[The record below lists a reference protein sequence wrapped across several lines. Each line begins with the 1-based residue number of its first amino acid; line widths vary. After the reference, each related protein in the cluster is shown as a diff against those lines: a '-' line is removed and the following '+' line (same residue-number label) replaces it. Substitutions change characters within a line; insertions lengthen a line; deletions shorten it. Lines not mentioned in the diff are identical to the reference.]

1 MAVLHLSFCR
11 EDLGIFVDF
20 GLKFFERLPQ
30 LGYPGRGPVSGS
42 PRWGPRRL
50 GGRAGRV
57 DLFRPQGAIGQGP
70 EGPRKD
76 GRVSLDFIRP
86 RIRPRP
92 FL

>member
-1 MAVLHLSFCR
+1 MAKCEV
-11 EDLGIFVDF
+11 
-20 GLKFFERLPQ
+20 Q
-30 LGYPGRGPVSGS
+30 
-42 PRWGPRRL
+42 
-50 GGRAGRV
+50 ARV
-57 DLFRPQGAIGQGP
+57 EFDLFRPQGAIGQGP